1 MAVRVQSPI
10 KPWTVELLWVERTV
24 KIYRLDSDFLLSRPW
39 WYGEDKTKYRLNI
52 KAEELQAQVEGFLK
66 KKLEQDATDV
76 STRTAHT
83 ALQERFQRPRLLVYA
98 KGPLT
103 PWSSTAGLAEAT
115 RYKERS
121 KKHEIEPH
129 PDTHVLRLVDLNAL
143 VEFEL
148 WNRAPSPNPNVR
160 LGTLSLEIDDWIQ
173 ETVADAKRAL
183 LTTET
188 HNFDEVQ
195 TLQAL
200 TDRKADWAQENID
213 AEIRNQFPNSKYFLS
228 GVSEAWN
235 YLPLW
240 LASPNSLVVYMIS
253 ALETTGKQLKLQI
266 ELVSALVP
274 PEPEVWHLPSSQ
286 DPDIPDEPLEGFPLG
301 LIKKIKVWAI

>member
-1 MAVRVQSPI
+1 MAAPVPSPI
-10 KPWTVELLWVERTV
+10 KPWTIELLWVERTV
-24 KIYRLDSDFLLSRPW
+24 KIYQLKSDFFLSRPW

-52 KAEELQAQVEGFLK
+52 KAHELQAQVEGALK
-66 KKLEQDATDV
+66 KKLERDATDV
-76 STRTAHT
+76 LTRAAHT
-83 ALQERFQRPRLLVYA
+83 ALQERFQQPRLLVYA

-103 PWSSTAGLAEAT
+103 PWSTTAGLAEAT

-121 KKHEIEPH
+121 KKREAEPH

-148 WNRAPSPNPNVR
+148 WSRANPNVR
-160 LGTLSLEIDDWIQ
+160 LGTLSLEIDNWAQ
-173 ETVADAKRAL
+173 ETVTDAKRAL

-195 TLQAL
+195 TLQIL
-200 TDRKADWAQENID
+200 TANKADWKSID
-213 AEIRNQFPNSKYFLS
+213 KEIRNQFPTSKYFLS
-228 GVSEAWN
+228 GVAEDWN
-235 YLPLW
+235 FQSLW

-253 ALETTGKQLKLQI
+253 ALETTKKQLKLQI
-266 ELVSALVP
+266 ELASAIAP
-274 PEPEVWHLPSSQ
+274 PEPADWHLPASQ
-286 DPDIPDEPLEGFPLG
+286 DPDIPDEPLEGFPLS